1 MDIRKQLII
10 LILVFLCA
18 PVSAQ
23 KKEKLITLKFT
34 NIPLSEAMPKVEK
47 QSGYTFFYE
56 SQQIDIKQKVSLNV
70 KNETINK
77 TIAALLKGTN
87 VKFEIDAT
95 HIILYTGK
103 NNKAISGQP
112 QNISGTV
119 IDESGEPIIG
129 ANVMVEGTSTGVI
142 TDLDGKYT
150 INAPAGS
157 NLKISYIG
165 YVTQTVKA
173 GRNSTVKLVEDSKT
187 LAEVVVIGYG
197 TQRKSELTVLKSE
210 EEPVEPEQTL
220 TITVT
225 TTVNEATGELTLGTN
240 IVTSDG
246 LPIKRT
252 EPLVIDIV
260 TKDGDT
266 PIEYFIPS
274 SITILD
280 FTNNVNS
287 FTVERNTDVSV
298 SDDIIVSIEFSSEE
312 GIVIEGTNPTIII
325 PKDEVVVPDEP
336 QEINVTFNVTKN
348 VAIKEE
354 NYEILAT
361 VSTSDGKPFQSV
373 GEEQLKVEFIY
384 SDPDSQSHINEVYTL
399 PITKNTSNQSSA
411 VLSIYRNN
419 KLSFDN
425 KTFEILIS
433 SEIPGINVTDGRI
446 ELTIVQD

>member
-1 MDIRKQLII
+1 MYATTFTISD
-10 LILVFLCA
+10 F
-18 PVSAQ
+18 STN
-23 KKEKLITLKFT
+23 EYTLT
-34 NIPLSEAMPKVEK
+34 
-47 QSGYTFFYE
+47 
-56 SQQIDIKQKVSLNV
+56 LNRDS
-70 KNETINK
+70 NK
-77 TIAALLKGTN
+77 
-87 VKFEIDAT
+87 
-95 HIILYTGK
+95 
-103 NNKAISGQP
+103 
-112 QNISGTV
+112 
-119 IDESGEPIIG
+119 IDENKPVYLNFSTEEDIAIENSGF
-129 ANVMVEGTSTGVI
+129 
-142 TDLDGKYT
+142 
-150 INAPAGS
+150 
-157 NLKISYIG
+157 
-165 YVTQTVKA
+165 
-173 GRNSTVKLVEDSKT
+173 
-187 LAEVVVIGYG
+187 
-197 TQRKSELTVLKSE
+197 ELTILKSE

-260 TKDGDT
+260 TKDGNT

-298 SDDIIVSIEFSSEE
+298 SDDIVVSIEFSSEE
-312 GIVIEGTNPTIII
+312 GIVIEGTSPTIII
-325 PKDEVVVPDEP
+325 PKDEVVVPEEP

-419 KLSFDN
+419 KISLDN

>member
-10 LILVFLCA
+10 LILVLLCA

-187 LAEVVVIGYG
+187 LAEVVCNAFLVIYKFAG
-197 TQRKSELTVLKSE
+197 TQNILRSQLVTAPSIFQACNVLFKCDVFVWSHHINGLLGLRHSELPFVC
-210 EEPVEPEQTL
+210 
-220 TITVT
+220 
-225 TTVNEATGELTLGTN
+225 NLGC
-240 IVTSDG
+240 
-246 LPIKRT
+246 
-252 EPLVIDIV
+252 
-260 TKDGDT
+260 
-266 PIEYFIPS
+266 
-274 SITILD
+274 
-280 FTNNVNS
+280 
-287 FTVERNTDVSV
+287 
-298 SDDIIVSIEFSSEE
+298 
-312 GIVIEGTNPTIII
+312 
-325 PKDEVVVPDEP
+325 
-336 QEINVTFNVTKN
+336 TF
-348 VAIKEE
+348 
-354 NYEILAT
+354 LA
-361 VSTSDGKPFQSV
+361 F
-373 GEEQLKVEFIY
+373 L
-384 SDPDSQSHINEVYTL
+384 
-399 PITKNTSNQSSA
+399 
-411 VLSIYRNN
+411 
-419 KLSFDN
+419 
-425 KTFEILIS
+425 
-433 SEIPGINVTDGRI
+433 
-446 ELTIVQD
+446 